1 MNSDSLIVLFDE
13 NGNAEV
19 YESTAD
25 IEAGVEPT
33 MAAEEPYE
41 VFTMNG
47 FVVELSF
54 RGNLASNATPVA
66 TVTSRQ
72 DIAQLQKCLARVG
85 LLDESGTLITDVE
98 SLVNALWAREWARQ
112 QRAWWNFFRKHKL
125 PTKPRT
131 VQWAKN
137 TQSGDR
143 TGVQPAGGAPGRNL
157 ASISLR

>member
-1 MNSDSLIVLFDE
+1 MVEDNLVRHTWLMSSDCLIVLFDE
-13 NGNAEV
+13 NGNANV

-25 IEAGVEPT
+25 IEEDVEPAL
-33 MAAEEPYE
+33 AAEEPYE
-41 VFTMNG
+41 AFTMNG

-54 RGNLASNATPVA
+54 RGNLASNATTVA

-98 SLVNALWAREWARQ
+98 SFVNALWAREWARQ

-131 VQWAKN
+131 V
-137 TQSGDR
+137 
-143 TGVQPAGGAPGRNL
+143 
-157 ASISLR
+157 